1 MAPRERAG
9 LNVQILT
16 LINRFEDLAPMGF
29 LKITLDYEKKMLSRE
44 KIPNEAMDAILT
56 FVDDLQLEN
65 ISEIRRINYMQRL
78 RVVAR
83 WIPEGFVNPTRN
95 DIRTVRMKLADGYR
109 QWTVATYFTMLK
121 KFYRRTLPKDR
132 FEEIFQDVKVN
143 RRPDTHIKPDQMIS
157 AGEMERLLEAC
168 NSTRDR
174 ALVSLLYDSGC
185 RVGEIATLRI
195 SDVTFDS
202 YGAVIRVTGKTGF
215 RNVRIVGNSIAHLK
229 AWISDHPRRND
240 PDSIVFVNISRKLTG
255 RPMTYDDIRMVLKR
269 TAERAGIRRRI
280 YPHLFRHT
288 RATILAGKAI
298 GNAPLENQMG
308 WILGSRQTR
317 TYVHLSGKE
326 QDNAILKA
334 YGIEVQDND
343 AMTEARPKACPRC
356 NEPNDTMARFC
367 WKCGMLLDTAVTE
380 EMIRRGATK
389 IEKEVFDS
397 GVIDAF
403 TMELINSIPVE
414 ERYIILGPLLEKIMK
429 SPEKRERFLDKI
441 DKMKGE
447 MHKQTL

>member
-1 MAPRERAG
+1 MGPGGFG

-157 AGEMERLLEAC
+157 VSEMERLLEAC

-174 ALVSLLYDSGC
+174 ALVSLLYDSGQGWRDC
-185 RVGEIATLRI
+185 HAE
-195 SDVTFDS
+195 
-202 YGAVIRVTGKTGF
+202 
-215 RNVRIVGNSIAHLK
+215 
-229 AWISDHPRRND
+229 
-240 PDSIVFVNISRKLTG
+240 
-255 RPMTYDDIRMVLKR
+255 DI
-269 TAERAGIRRRI
+269 
-280 YPHLFRHT
+280 
-288 RATILAGKAI
+288 
-298 GNAPLENQMG
+298 
-308 WILGSRQTR
+308 
-317 TYVHLSGKE
+317 
-326 QDNAILKA
+326 
-334 YGIEVQDND
+334 
-343 AMTEARPKACPRC
+343 
-356 NEPNDTMARFC
+356 
-367 WKCGMLLDTAVTE
+367 
-380 EMIRRGATK
+380 
-389 IEKEVFDS
+389 
-397 GVIDAF
+397 
-403 TMELINSIPVE
+403 
-414 ERYIILGPLLEKIMK
+414 
-429 SPEKRERFLDKI
+429 
-441 DKMKGE
+441 
-447 MHKQTL
+447 